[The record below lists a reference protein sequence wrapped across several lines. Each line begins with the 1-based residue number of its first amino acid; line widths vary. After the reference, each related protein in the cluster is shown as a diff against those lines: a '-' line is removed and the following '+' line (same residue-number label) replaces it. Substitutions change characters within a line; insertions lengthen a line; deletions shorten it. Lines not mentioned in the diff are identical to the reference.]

1 VLSPHTV
8 ISGDGHRR
16 ENHYYSC
23 RSRYNDT
30 TKTCENHH
38 SNRAADLE
46 AQVWE
51 RVSEIVSDDVAIR
64 EEFDRNAA
72 HFRRT
77 GSDESRARLTAR
89 LGKLDARRSNLIDMA
104 ADGTITRDDL
114 RARLASIE
122 EEREAVERELRAIS
136 GDEALARL
144 AREIEVLRDMLIEAS
159 RMGYWQHVRTPQQR
173 HDLYRRIG
181 LTVEVDSDGN
191 AALSGSL
198 LPGEAFVGKD
208 SRRPPTSRRK

>member
-51 RVSEIVSDDVAIR
+51 RVSEIVSDDDAIR
-64 EEFDRNAA
+64 EEFDRYAA

-136 GDEALARL
+136 GDEALAR
-144 AREIEVLRDMLIEAS
+144 EIEVLRDMLIEAS

-173 HDLYRRIG
+173 HELYRHIG

-208 SRRPPTSRRK
+208 SRRPPSSRRK